1 MRLDMRAQLV
11 RLMLWRT
18 CDSWYWNSDL
28 RSINRRAEAEEAEEE
43 GRCSVGEEA
52 GAEVNPP
59 ESSGPVPLDVDVCC
73 SQQLCSKSRDSL
85 LSSSSPGLTRQTL
98 LQKYGWFF

>member
-52 GAEVNPP
+52 GAEVD
-59 ESSGPVPLDVDVCC
+59 GRC